1 MENENDDQKAKAPG
15 NENYDVENPQNET
28 VPQYNSTTTKRDGP
42 GVPAVENLNQNNGL
56 KNEPTDPN
64 KADSDPSAPENDESL
79 YGNDTKT
86 DLGNG
91 QHDDNEKERDDERI
105 IRT

>member
-1 MENENDDQKAKAPG
+1 MENENEDQKAKVPG

-28 VPQYNSTTTKRDGP
+28 VPQYNSATTKRDGP